1 MEAGVGVVGVDLDG
15 QIVCRVN
22 ELDQDGKL
30 RESAAAGAQ
39 PLRMLSQTLCQSPTG
54 KRTVLHGGGAV
65 GVAAE
70 LPGLCQAGA
79 VKLLVIFLF

>member
-30 RESAAAGAQ
+30 RE
-39 PLRMLSQTLCQSPTG
+39 LSLI
-54 KRTVLHGGGAV
+54 H
-65 GVAAE
+65 
-70 LPGLCQAGA
+70 
-79 VKLLVIFLF
+79 I